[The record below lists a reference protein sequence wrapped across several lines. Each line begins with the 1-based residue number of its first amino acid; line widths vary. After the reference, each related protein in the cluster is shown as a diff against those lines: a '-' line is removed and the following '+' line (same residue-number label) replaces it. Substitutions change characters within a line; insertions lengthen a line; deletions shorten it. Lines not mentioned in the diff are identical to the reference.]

1 MRGEAAGSSAI
12 CIRAG
17 ASLNDVL
24 READLAV
31 PAERQRGV
39 DRVIDIFEALLKRR
53 EPVRVGDLAR
63 RLSAPRSTLYALVKR
78 LVEAELLALDEDD
91 GAVFFGPAM
100 HLYGTAYAERDPLRR
115 RARDVL
121 DELAAETDAMAQLC
135 ALRGDKYV
143 VLDSRS
149 GRGLFRIT
157 ADVGVPVPLPWT
169 ASGRLLL
176 GHLSDDAIRALI
188 PSGDYRLPDGREVDP
203 EAFLADV
210 ARARA
215 AGHCVTIGLS
225 DRFTCC
231 LAAPIRGPDGRVTAT
246 LCYVVPVDVPGPR
259 RRDLVGRLVDAAVRL
274 SAR

>member
-1 MRGEAAGSSAI
+1 MRGRTTWSSAI
-12 CIRAG
+12 CVQVG
-17 ASLNDVL
+17 ASLNDVP
-24 READLAV
+24 RRADVAV
-31 PAERQRGV
+31 PADRQRGV
-39 DRVIDIFEALLKRR
+39 DRVIDIFEALLKSR

-63 RLSAPRSTLYALVKR
+63 RLAAPRSTLYTLVKR
-78 LVEAELLALDEDD
+78 LVEAELLALHEDD
-91 GAVFFGPAM
+91 GAVFFGAAM
-100 HLYGTAYAERDPLRR
+100 HLYGAAYAEQNPLQR

-121 DELAAETDAMAQLC
+121 DELAAEADATAQFC

-176 GHLSDDAIRALI
+176 GHLSDEAIRTLI
-188 PSGDYRLPDGREVDP
+188 PSEDYRLPDGREVDP

-215 AGHCVTIGLS
+215 DGHCVTIGLS

-231 LAAPIRGPDGRVTAT
+231 LAAPIRGSDNRVVAT
-246 LCYVVPVDVPGPR
+246 LCFVVPVDVSDAKR
-259 RRDLVGRLVDAAVRL
+259 SDLVARLVDAATRL